1 MSTKKSDITNDL
13 EGLFKRTVEI
23 NTRYFKEGTEL
34 VREISQTTKTGE
46 NLNFFQPDMV
56 ARAVTAFARLNL
68 EHYQNVLDLGLR
80 LTRQAVSDPRQ
91 EDVDLDVGPEA
102 GKPAFEL
109 SGSVK
114 PGGKAKMDFLLDN
127 TLNEQVRCLF
137 KNTAFTHDTDPDLSY
152 EFHTEFSP
160 QSFLLAPGES
170 QKITI
175 EIGVETDVNPGDYTS
190 RVEVLGFE
198 PLFFLIRLNI
208 PENPTKKSGDG
219 KKKGK

>member
-1 MSTKKSDITNDL
+1 MSTKKSDIANDL

-23 NTRYFKEGTEL
+23 NTRYLKEGTEL

-46 NLNFFQPDMV
+46 NINFFQPEMV
-56 ARAVTAFARLNL
+56 ARAVTAFTRLNL

-80 LTRQAVSDPRQ
+80 LTRQAVSDPRR
-91 EDVDLDVGPEA
+91 EDVKVDVDTGA

-114 PGGKAKMDFLLDN
+114 PGGKTQMDFLLDN
-127 TLNEQVRCLF
+127 TLNEQVRCQL
-137 KNTAFTHDTDPDLSY
+137 KNTVFTQNTDPDVRY

-175 EIGVETDVNPGDYTS
+175 EIGVEADVNPGDYTS

-208 PENPTKKSGDG
+208 PENPTKKTGNDT
-219 KKKGK
+219 KKGK

>member
-1 MSTKKSDITNDL
+1 MSTKKSDIATDL

-34 VREISQTTKTGE
+34 VREISQTTRTGE

-80 LTRQAVSDPRQ
+80 LTRQAVSDPGR
-91 EDVDLDVGPEA
+91 EDADVETEA

-114 PGGKAKMDFLLDN
+114 PGEKTTLDFLLDN
-127 TLNEQVRCLF
+127 TLNEQVRCQF
-137 KNTAFTHDTDPDLSY
+137 KNTAFTHDTDPELRY

-208 PENPTKKSGDG
+208 PENPTKKTGNA